1 MRPGLCHGSSK
12 RGLEQVKHKQASDR
26 VSRTK
31 ISELEEEARK
41 RGLETA
47 LDEKNKGFQ
56 LLQKSMRLENGKHFR
71 HSEPPV
77 AAKLEATAAQIIP
90 ITIKNDRRGLSV
102 RVSGSS
108 DKTAGQSGRGTK
120 LTEEAISQFQKKE
133 SMTAMS
139 RFLAGDLSNSR
150 KSCHHLD
157 TENGLTEPL
166 NDSFWPEKVMLSM
179 RVKTQTDDEGQE
191 EPEVKIP
198 DTPEELAHKLQ
209 EVTDYLRSRY
219 HYCVWCGTRYDSDA
233 DLRDECPG
241 DSRQKHD

>member
-1 MRPGLCHGSSK
+1 M
-12 RGLEQVKHKQASDR
+12 KHKEASDR
-26 VSRTK
+26 LSRTK
-31 ISELEEEARK
+31 ISVLEEEART

-71 HSEPPV
+71 HSEPAV
-77 AAKLEATAAQIIP
+77 ASKLEATAAQIIP

-102 RVSGSS
+102 RASGSS
-108 DKTAGQSGRGTK
+108 DRTAGQSGIRTK

-139 RFLAGDLSNSR
+139 RFLPGDLSSSR

-179 RVKTQTDDEGQE
+179 RAKTQTEN
-191 EPEVKIP
+191 EVQGESQVQIP

-209 EVTDYLRSRY
+209 ELTEYLRSRY
-219 HYCVWCGTRYDSDA
+219 HYCVWCGIRYDSDV